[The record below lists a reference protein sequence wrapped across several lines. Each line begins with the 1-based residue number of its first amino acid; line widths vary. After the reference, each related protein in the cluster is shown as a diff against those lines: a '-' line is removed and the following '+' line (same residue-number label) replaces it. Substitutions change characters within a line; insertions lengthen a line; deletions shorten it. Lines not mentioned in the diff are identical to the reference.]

1 MEEQTEKW
9 FWQMNWCK
17 EHSVPASNHIWW
29 DKSEKAYEAFQSRK
43 RMLRDDFRNDTHD
56 RSGNEIPFWQ

>member
-1 MEEQTEKW
+1 
-9 FWQMNWCK
+9 MNWCK